1 MSTPTRL
8 YRVVLPVDNLDA
20 AASFYAALLEQP
32 GMRVSSG
39 RHYFSCGGVILAI
52 YDPRAD
58 GDNNRTPRPNFD
70 HVYFAVD
77 NLEAVFARAQQVGG
91 LSTVTGDGRLPMG
104 EIARR
109 PWGERSF
116 YMHDPFGN
124 PICFVDAASLFTG
137 QGGPPN

>member
-1 MSTPTRL
+1 MSTPYRL
-8 YRVVLPVDNLDA
+8 YRVVLPVNDLDA
-20 AASFYAALLEQP
+20 AVSFYAALLEQP
-32 GMRVSSG
+32 GMRVSGG

-52 YDPRAD
+52 YDPRGD
-58 GDNNRTPRPNFD
+58 GDDRTPRPNFD

-77 NLEAVFARAQQVGG
+77 DLEGVFARAKTTGG
-91 LSTVTGDGRLPMG
+91 LSTVMGDGRLPMG

-116 YMHDPFGN
+116 YMNDPFGN

-137 QGGPPN
+137 QGGPPS